1 MKKFLIFMT
10 AALAV
15 SSFCFGNE
23 DGDSNDISYED
34 SEDRSPEYYQEI
46 QEALDDIQR
55 GNSGSINPG
64 LF

>member
-1 MKKFLIFMT
+1 M
-10 AALAV
+10 AATLSA

-23 DGDSNDISYED
+23 DGDSDDISYED
-34 SEDRSPEYYQEI
+34 SEDHSPEYYQEI